1 MTCFCAVVSL
11 SEGVARLAVMVD
23 AISIQRQGEDPGR
36 AVINVEN
43 SDRLIMYAADTVPIM
58 TVVN

>member
-1 MTCFCAVVSL
+1 MMSGKVN
-11 SEGVARLAVMVD
+11 
-23 AISIQRQGEDPGR
+23 AISTQRQGEDPGR

-43 SDRLIMYAADTVPIM
+43 SDRLIMYAADTVPIT